1 MNKKLTLILG
11 GMRSGKSSFA
21 QELASSGDKVLFLAT
36 AEPLDHEMDAR
47 IRAHKKSRPDHWDTL
62 EEPLELASALVPIL
76 HRYDTMLLDCLTV
89 WVSNLLHSTPDFSAN
104 RRDIPSD
111 VEALLDVYRRSEASW
126 IIVSNEVGLGL
137 VATTELGRAFTDELG
152 RVNRLIAA
160 EADIVYFMTAG
171 ISARI
176 KG

>member
-1 MNKKLTLILG
+1 MSKRLTLILG
-11 GMRSGKSSFA
+11 GIRSGKSSFA

-36 AEPLDHEMDAR
+36 AEPLDQEMDYR
-47 IRAHKKSRPDHWDTL
+47 IRAHKESRPDHWDTL
-62 EEPLELASALVPIL
+62 EEPLELASALVPNL

-89 WVSNLLHSTPDFSAN
+89 WVSNLLHSTPDLSTN

-171 ISARI
+171 ISAKI

>member
-1 MNKKLTLILG
+1 MSKRLTLILG
-11 GMRSGKSSFA
+11 GIRSGKSSFA

-36 AEPLDHEMDAR
+36 AEPLDQEMGAR
-47 IRAHKKSRPDHWDTL
+47 IRAHKESRPDHWDTL

-89 WVSNLLHSTPDFSAN
+89 WVSNLLHSTPDFSTN

-137 VATTELGRAFTDELG
+137 VATTELGRVFTDELG

-171 ISARI
+171 ISSKI